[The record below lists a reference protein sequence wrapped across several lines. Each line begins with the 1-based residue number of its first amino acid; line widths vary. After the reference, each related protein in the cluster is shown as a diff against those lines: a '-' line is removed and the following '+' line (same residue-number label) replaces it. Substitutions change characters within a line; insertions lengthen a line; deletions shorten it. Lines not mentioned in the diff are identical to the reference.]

1 MSILFSSHFPFY
13 SFYQGHLTLLSNVDS
28 MTTPTIKWISIKEQL
43 KGLYYVSFYLPL
55 LNPPH
60 LYQNKFS
67 TPPSDH
73 HHPSIHH
80 QVMRIFRCQLL
91 ETINKAIKIHNNN
104 NQPLIDRLE
113 RLEMN

>member
-1 MSILFSSHFPFY
+1 MSP
-13 SFYQGHLTLLSNVDS
+13 V
-28 MTTPTIKWISIKEQL
+28 IKWISIKEQL

-80 QVMRIFRCQLL
+80 QVLRIFRCQLL
-91 ETINKAIKIHNNN
+91 ETINKAIKMHNNN